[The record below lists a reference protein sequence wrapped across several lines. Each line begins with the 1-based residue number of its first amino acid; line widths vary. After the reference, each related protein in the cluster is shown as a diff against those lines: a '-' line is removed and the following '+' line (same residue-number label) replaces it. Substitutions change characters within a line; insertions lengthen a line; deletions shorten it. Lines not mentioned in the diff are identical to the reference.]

1 MPDVNS
7 EILDQ
12 AQPKKENKDSYVQR
26 LREAQEQLCKGLIA
40 SNFDFKKWLLEF
52 NTYIK
57 NYDRFFYSTISN
69 FILSK
74 SDDKEVSSITQN
86 ITDIISKVKKRRNSS

>member
-57 NYDRFFYSTISN
+57 NYDRFFILP
-69 FILSK
+69 FPILSFQ
-74 SDDKEVSSITQN
+74 SLMI
-86 ITDIISKVKKRRNSS
+86 KKFLQLLKI